1 MTKYLALHPAGL
13 FLFDESGKLVK
24 AEAFPEDPEIV
35 VKVVEEGLEEL
46 ATKLMKG
53 LDGEEVVVNSQ
64 PLKEA
69 LDGRG
74 FRPLLDPSHPI
85 FVNLRRSPH
94 KAYELVGKSKSLK
107 EYREFVRNVGTEL
120 TRVRIKEALSSPDQ
134 QVIKI
139 VDYIDHVNKSL
150 NILAPAIREWYS
162 VYFPELNDLVE
173 DHLLFMKIVA
183 SEPNKENLNEELL
196 EELGVPEGLR
206 EKILQ
211 FSRDSVGYD
220 ASEQEYSAVRK
231 VAQEWLDLYET
242 RVEAEKFLEKLMRSF
257 APNLSAVVHPIVAA
271 RLIAIAGGL
280 YRLASLPAS
289 SIQIL
294 GAHKAIFMHLTKG
307 TKPPKHGIL
316 FQAKEVRTAPKKLR
330 GKIARLLATK
340 IAIAARVDVFGGGK
354 YIGDELRKEIEERI
368 KEIYK
373 GKKDE
378 SKAP

>member
-13 FLFDESGKLVK
+13 FLFDENGELVK
-24 AEAFPEDPEIV
+24 FEALPEDPEII
-35 VKVVEEGLEEL
+35 VKLVEEGLSEL
-46 ATKLMKG
+46 VAKLIKG
-53 LDGEEVVVNSQ
+53 FEGEEVIVNTQ

-69 LDGRG
+69 AESSG
-74 FRPLLDPSHPI
+74 FKSSLKPSHPI
-85 FVNLRRSPH
+85 FVSLRRSPH
-94 KAYELVGKSKSLK
+94 KVYEFIGKGKSLK
-107 EYREFVRNVGTEL
+107 EYREFVRNLGVEL
-120 TRVRIKEALSSPDQ
+120 TRRRIKEALSSPDQ
-134 QVIKI
+134 QVMKI

-162 VYFPELNDLVE
+162 IYFPELNDLVE
-173 DHLLFMKIVA
+173 DHLLFMKIIA
-183 SEPNKENLNEELL
+183 SEPNRKNLSDELL
-196 EELGVPEGLR
+196 EELGVPKDLR

-211 FSRDSVGYD
+211 SSRDSVGYD
-220 ASEQEYSAVRK
+220 ATEHEYDAVKK
-231 VAQEWLDLYET
+231 VAQEWLDLYDT
-242 RVEAEKFLEKLMRSF
+242 RVEAERFLENLMKSF

-307 TKPPKHGIL
+307 TKPPKHGVL
-316 FQAKEVRTAPKKLR
+316 FQAKEVRTAPKRLR

-368 KEIYK
+368 KEIYR
-373 GKKDE
+373 GKE
-378 SKAP
+378 E